1 MTTLIRDTEEAVRT
15 VRDQTR
21 ARQVL
26 GILRGRV
33 EDARFIG
40 WRLLEQ
46 SLRDELQRAEAAA
59 RERGF
64 DV

>member
-1 MTTLIRDTEEAVRT
+1 MTTLIRDAEEAVRT

-40 WRLLEQ
+40 WKRLEQ
-46 SLRDELQRAEAAA
+46 SLRDELKRAEAAA

-64 DV
+64 EV

>member
-1 MTTLIRDTEEAVRT
+1 MTTAITDAEVAMRRVC
-15 VRDQTR
+15 DQTR

-40 WRLLEQ
+40 WKRLEQ
-46 SLRDELQRAEAAA
+46 SLRDELQRAEAVA

-64 DV
+64 EV